1 MLIGLRF
8 VGLSLFEG
16 DPNHTK
22 EPNMTTIEQLISAL
36 LPLLPDAEITLDND
50 GQVVIYTGLTAPRK
64 PA

>member
-1 MLIGLRF
+1 M
-8 VGLSLFEG
+8 
-16 DPNHTK
+16 PTN
-22 EPNMTTIEQLISAL
+22 EQLIEAL

>member
-1 MLIGLRF
+1 LLIGLHV
-8 VGLSLFEG
+8 VGSSLFAR
-16 DPNHTK
+16 DPNDTK
-22 EPNMTTIEQLISAL
+22 EPNMATIEELIEAL